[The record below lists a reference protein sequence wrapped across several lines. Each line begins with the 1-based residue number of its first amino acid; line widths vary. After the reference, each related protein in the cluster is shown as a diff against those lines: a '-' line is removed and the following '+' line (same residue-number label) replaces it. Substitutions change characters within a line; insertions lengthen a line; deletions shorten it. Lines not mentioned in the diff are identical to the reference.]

1 MTAGPRRFGSTSKAM
16 TRMQTRAWRDWRRR
30 ANISG
35 MNSSSDCGC
44 EEGQSCISCRTVRDR
59 KRRESKNCWRGP
71 RKGLRRTRTPGEK
84 RHNDVLEDV
93 LRRIG
98 EHERFVL
105 TSHARPDGD
114 AVGSALACCQILR
127 AMGKQ
132 ADVVLHDGVP
142 RVYRSLPFADQ
153 VVQSTHVIGSYDSAI
168 ILECDSIHRTRLEGL
183 EDRILISIDH
193 HVSGRP
199 FAHVN
204 WIDPHAVAT
213 AEMVFRL
220 AREAGVKFS
229 PEIATCLYTAL
240 MTDTGSFMF
249 QGTNENTFAL
259 ARELVLA
266 GADPAHCARGIYFA
280 HSVGKLRL
288 LGEAL
293 CNLNIEGHLGF
304 VWVTQK
310 QMERSG
316 ASEEDC
322 EGLVNYVLS
331 IGGVEVA
338 AFFRELPDG
347 RYRVSLR
354 SKSKLNVA
362 HVAENFGGGGHECA
376 SACSVDGPLAEAVR
390 QILSHLRRGPSVQ

>member
-1 MTAGPRRFGSTSKAM
+1 ML
-16 TRMQTRAWRDWRRR
+16 Q
-30 ANISG
+30 
-35 MNSSSDCGC
+35 
-44 EEGQSCISCRTVRDR
+44 
-59 KRRESKNCWRGP
+59 
-71 RKGLRRTRTPGEK
+71 
-84 RHNDVLEDV
+84 DV
-93 LRRIG
+93 LRQIEQR
-98 EHERFVL
+98 ERFVL

-114 AVGSALACCQILR
+114 AVGSALACCQLLR
-127 AMGKQ
+127 AMGKH

-142 RVYRSLPFADQ
+142 RIYRSLPFADQ
-153 VVQSTHVIGSYDSAI
+153 VLKADSVEGNYEAAI

-183 EDRILISIDH
+183 EHRFLISIDH
-193 HVSGRP
+193 HASGRP

-220 AREAGVKFS
+220 AREAGAKFS

-259 ARELVLA
+259 ARELVLS

-280 HSVGKLRL
+280 HSSAKLRL

-293 CNLNIEGHLGF
+293 RNLNLETHLGWI
-304 VWVTQK
+304 WVTQS
-310 QMERSG
+310 QMERCN
-316 ASEEDC
+316 AKEEDC

-331 IGGVEVA
+331 IADVEVA

-347 RYRVSLR
+347 RFRVSLR
-354 SKSKLNVA
+354 SKGKLNVA
-362 HVAENFGGGGHECA
+362 HVAEMFGGGGHECA
-376 SACSVDGPLAEAVR
+376 SGCAVDGPLANAVR
-390 QILSHLRRGPSVQ
+390 QLLSQLRRGPSVQ